1 MSTDTQLALVSSAT
15 APIGRW
21 LDDPAVLEI
30 ACNDPGVVWI
40 ERAGHEAME
49 RHEVPAL
56 TTQAIRFLAERVA
69 AFANQAV
76 NQQTPILS
84 AALPSG
90 ERFQCVLPPAS
101 AGGAFSIRKQV
112 VQDLTLADYDQMGA
126 FEGVAVF
133 RDGQVS
139 DTDRELGD
147 LLDRGEVMRFL
158 RHAVTSRTSMIISG
172 GTSTGKTTFFNALLG
187 AMDKHERVVSLE
199 DTRELRPP
207 HRNHLALI
215 ASKGGQG
222 HARVSIQDLLEAT
235 LRMRPDRLFLG
246 ELRGA
251 EAFTFLRAINTGH
264 PGSMTTIHADT
275 PSGAYEQVALMV
287 QQAKVN
293 WDKGELMNYIRTA
306 IPIVV
311 QLRRDGGKRG
321 VSEIFFS
328 RARG

>member
-1 MSTDTQLALVSSAT
+1 MSASS
-15 APIGRW
+15 RW
-21 LDDPAVLEI
+21 RI
-30 ACNDPGVVWI
+30 
-40 ERAGHEAME
+40 RA
-49 RHEVPAL
+49 
-56 TTQAIRFLAERVA
+56 
-69 AFANQAV
+69 
-76 NQQTPILS
+76 S
-84 AALPSG
+84 
-90 ERFQCVLPPAS
+90 
-101 AGGAFSIRKQV
+101 FS
-112 VQDLTLADYDQMGA
+112 
-126 FEGVAVF
+126 
-133 RDGQVS
+133 
-139 DTDRELGD
+139 
-147 LLDRGEVMRFL
+147 
-158 RHAVTSRTSMIISG
+158 
-172 GTSTGKTTFFNALLG
+172 
-187 AMDKHERVVSLE
+187 
-199 DTRELRPP
+199 PP

-222 HARVSIQDLLEAT
+222 QARVSIQDLLEAT

-293 WDKGELMNYIRTA
+293 WDKDELMNYIRTA